1 MAAEETAAG
10 GAAGGEAAAAA
21 GEALAGGEAAA
32 AAAGGA
38 ATEAAGTGGRS
49 ASLFFQGSLSTATRV
64 RGHLAQLRALP
75 GARIVDVPRGGVQ
88 PNASAP
94 AGESCSRAEPCATK
108 LAFARRMLCSDFCLT
123 PKGDTPTSS
132 RFYSAIACG
141 CVPLVVSDDLRHH
154 LPFPQRVNYSF
165 VQYVRERDFLRDPT
179 GAVDAT
185 MQRLQPQLPALREQ
199 MREAAR
205 ELLFEEEGS
214 RVAHNALLE
223 YAGDCAPAPLP
234 GE

>member
-1 MAAEETAAG
+1 V
-10 GAAGGEAAAAA
+10 
-21 GEALAGGEAAA
+21 
-32 AAAGGA
+32 
-38 ATEAAGTGGRS
+38 
-49 ASLFFQGSLSTATRV
+49 SLSTATRV
-64 RGHLAQLRALP
+64 RGHLAQLRSLP

-88 PNASAP
+88 LNSSAP
-94 AGESCSRAEPCATK
+94 AGARAARNVVAPALDDRTPNPVPNPIPNPIGEICRRAETCASK
-108 LAFARRMLCSDFCLT
+108 LEFARRMLCSDYCLT

-154 LPFPQRVNYSF
+154 LPFAQRVNYSF
-165 VQYVRERDFLRDPT
+165 VQYVRERDFLRDPS
-179 GAVDAT
+179 GAVDAA
-185 MQRLQPQLPALREQ
+185 MRRLQPQLPVLRQQ

-214 RVAHNALLE
+214 RVAHNTLLE
-223 YAGDCAPAPLP
+223 YAGDCAPGPLA